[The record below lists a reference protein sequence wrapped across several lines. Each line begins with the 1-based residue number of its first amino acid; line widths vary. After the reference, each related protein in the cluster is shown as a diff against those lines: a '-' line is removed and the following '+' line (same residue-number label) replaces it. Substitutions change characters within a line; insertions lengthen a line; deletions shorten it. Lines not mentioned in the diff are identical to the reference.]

1 MSSKVESE
9 NKNNVIKMFKKPKKI
24 KVRRRSDDNDE
35 KMEIADEPK
44 PEHRKKDKDKDK
56 STKSTKPSLLSF
68 NDEGIKDNN
77 LCFSPPCNIALIK
90 MNSISLIPIRNF
102 QKCNNFFQ
110 FVEEEGEV
118 FQVKKSNHSK
128 RLFKEKRLKKKSQNT
143 FSSDYNKDSS
153 SISNNFNSS
162 NNYENNCASV
172 KQENTDTKNSNLIQ
186 EIRTENIDGFV
197 VRLLLFNFVFN

>member
-1 MSSKVESE
+1 
-9 NKNNVIKMFKKPKKI
+9 
-24 KVRRRSDDNDE
+24 
-35 KMEIADEPK
+35 
-44 PEHRKKDKDKDK
+44 
-56 STKSTKPSLLSF
+56 
-68 NDEGIKDNN
+68 
-77 LCFSPPCNIALIK
+77 
-90 MNSISLIPIRNF
+90 MNSLSSITFQIIIIS
-102 QKCNNFFQ
+102 FQ
-110 FVEEEGEV
+110 FIEEEGEV

-197 VRLLLFNFVFN
+197 VRLLLFNFVFFN